1 MTSPESVVQRQ
12 LEAYNARDVDAWL
25 ATYADDAQQFEH
37 PAALFAGGSAQ
48 LRERITVRF
57 REPNLHA
64 RLIQRIVLG
73 QMVIDHEE
81 VSRTFPEGRGKIKLV
96 AITRCETAELLAP
109 GLSPE
114 TSETVHANRPFEFD
128 RCPVERTA
136 TTRKSCRP
144 DFFARFACGR
154 AIHTGRPGSTE
165 ATHSRRGLLCHAGK
179 RFVL

>member
-12 LEAYNARDVDAWL
+12 LDAYNARDVDAWL

-114 TSETVHANRPFEFD
+114 TSYLIENERVHANRPCEFN
-128 RCPVERTA
+128 RCPVERPA
-136 TTRKSCRP
+136 AARQSRSSH
-144 DFFARFACGR
+144 FFSRFACG
-154 AIHTGRPGSTE
+154 
-165 ATHSRRGLLCHAGK
+165 
-179 RFVL
+179 